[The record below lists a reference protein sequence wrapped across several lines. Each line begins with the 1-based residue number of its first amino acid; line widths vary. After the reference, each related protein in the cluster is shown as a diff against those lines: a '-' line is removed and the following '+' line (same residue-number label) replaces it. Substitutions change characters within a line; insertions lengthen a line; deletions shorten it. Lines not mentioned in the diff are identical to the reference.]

1 MIYLLFFFIFKRCI
15 VVKDIYGIFM
25 FDIYVDGIVLLIL
38 CYYNVFEFNFFLRIE
53 FSDIN

>member
-38 CYYNVFEFNFFLRIE
+38 CYYNVFEFYFFLRIE
-53 FSDIN
+53 FM